1 MTRNAIV
8 LAFALVAIAPGA
20 QGQPAPDPENGRY
33 IFSAVPEGMLRL
45 EVEDHGGGIP
55 ASAPQRGL
63 GIVGMRERAA
73 LVGGTIEFVRPTEGG
88 TLVRLWVPM
97 AGAHV

>member
-33 IFSAVPEGMLRL
+33 IFSAVPEGMLQGKYVPGSRVV
-45 EVEDHGGGIP
+45 VERTEDGITLT
-55 ASAPQRGL
+55 A
-63 GIVGMRERAA
+63 REQETRELTAA
-73 LVGGTIEFVRPTEGG
+73 EAEG
-88 TLVRLWVPM
+88 
-97 AGAHV
+97 